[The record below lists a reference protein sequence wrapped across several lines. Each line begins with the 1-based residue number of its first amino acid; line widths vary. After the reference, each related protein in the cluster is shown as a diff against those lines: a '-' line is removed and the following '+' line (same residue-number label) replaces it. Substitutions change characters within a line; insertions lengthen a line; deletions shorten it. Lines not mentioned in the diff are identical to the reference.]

1 MVTASHL
8 DRSATLE
15 RRPVG
20 DHPFSADGTA
30 LLARVK
36 GRRVTGWKLE
46 KNAAGPLPESP
57 VQSAEPPAGPPV
69 APPVGPPPAGAPAD
83 PPTPAV
89 SLHLR
94 APASAAAGQEV
105 DYRILVDELP
115 PPTAPG
121 NIRIAVRLS
130 IPVFAAPRDRVSP
143 QVKWRVVVRGGQAW
157 LTATNAGTRHLSVRN
172 VKLHTAD
179 GRDLPV
185 EIKQPPHILPG
196 GARRWLISRRGV
208 LPATGSILR
217 LTADDDI
224 GAVDEQV
231 RVDAGP

>member
-1 MVTASHL
+1 M
-8 DRSATLE
+8 
-15 RRPVG
+15 
-20 DHPFSADGTA
+20 
-30 LLARVK
+30 LA
-36 GRRVTGWKLE
+36 
-46 KNAAGPLPESP
+46 AAFWIEAEPAAAQGLSVSP
-57 VQSAEPPAGPPV
+57 INVVMEAGQSAAVIDLGNQGDQEISFQIRTFAWRQTETDDQLAPTEDLAASPPLGTI
-69 APPVGPPPAGAPAD
+69 APKGTQV
-83 PPTPAV
+83 V
-89 SLHLR
+89 RIVLR
-94 APASAAAGQEV
+94 RIPQGREA

-130 IPVFAAPRDRVSP
+130 IPVFAAPQERVSP

-224 GAVDEQV
+224 GAVDE
-231 RVDAGP
+231 